1 MVIFS
6 IRRTCPENMIPTGF
20 KTKVIAMNQVD
31 YGLGEDEDIQPL
43 LTGHVNSNDYSMDDE
58 KDCSEVQKKPCQ
70 YVDVNFGFLFESI
83 HKKEKKVYKFAF
95 PAENGIDL
103 FKIKDIDNGGGS
115 NDDIHHFYAESGS
128 EASIMLGNN
137 GSVVGT
143 IQLNNGTSYSITK
156 EKCGDKCYRLVRF
169 DSQYDEVDDTIYL
182 QPEGSGSD
190 YALNSAD
197 TYPEPENITV
207 AHTSITLYLT
217 DMVLQKY
224 PFIYD
229 TINFL
234 MLQINDGYRI
244 NKIPIQLHIHCIK
257 KFPISELD
265 GDKRLIEGVT
275 WDRQKDGKKNILYT
289 LLNLGTSSQ
298 QYDDVRVSA
307 DMAILLLGRS
317 EDSGVVGASNTHAT
331 GGMTLG
337 YALIE
342 AAMTQFTFDHE
353 VAHIY
358 GAQHDQGNGNNAVFS
373 DGYGY
378 LIPPKGSEKRTI
390 MAYIKDGYK
399 KRMQYYSTDSFKGGL
414 DGKLVLGEKGKA
426 NNRNIMIIRRFA
438 IASTGDES
446 RQCKGSL
453 WEEYK
458 KKKVLFE
465 PSHLVIQQ
473 AKHEKDDSENSS
485 SSSSSEEEEELK
497 ETRKD
502 KSADSDYSSE
512 ETAESSSEKERKVQF
527 RNRRRPQNR
536 KIKDASVSSGED
548 ASGVKG
554 FNYVFEQLRK
564 MIKDKTINIR
574 KVYDTLGKQT
584 TLDLIQPLSQEQQLY
599 NFIKSL

>member
-1 MVIFS
+1 M
-6 IRRTCPENMIPTGF
+6 IRGM
-20 KTKVIAMNQVD
+20 
-31 YGLGEDEDIQPL
+31 
-43 LTGHVNSNDYSMDDE
+43 
-58 KDCSEVQKKPCQ
+58 
-70 YVDVNFGFLFESI
+70 
-83 HKKEKKVYKFAF
+83 
-95 PAENGIDL
+95 GI
-103 FKIKDIDNGGGS
+103 
-115 NDDIHHFYAESGS
+115 
-128 EASIMLGNN
+128 M
-137 GSVVGT
+137 
-143 IQLNNGTSYSITK
+143 
-156 EKCGDKCYRLVRF
+156 
-169 DSQYDEVDDTIYL
+169 
-182 QPEGSGSD
+182 
-190 YALNSAD
+190 
-197 TYPEPENITV
+197 
-207 AHTSITLYLT
+207 
-217 DMVLQKY
+217 
-224 PFIYD
+224 
-229 TINFL
+229 
-234 MLQINDGYRI
+234 
-244 NKIPIQLHIHCIK
+244 
-257 KFPISELD
+257 
-265 GDKRLIEGVT
+265 
-275 WDRQKDGKKNILYT
+275 
-289 LLNLGTSSQ
+289 
-298 QYDDVRVSA
+298 
-307 DMAILLLGRS
+307 
-317 EDSGVVGASNTHAT
+317 
-331 GGMTLG
+331 
-337 YALIE
+337 
-342 AAMTQFTFDHE
+342 QF
-353 VAHIY
+353 
-358 GAQHDQGNGNNAVFS
+358 FS

-458 KKKVLFE
+458 KKK
-465 PSHLVIQQ
+465 
-473 AKHEKDDSENSS
+473 AKHKKDDSENSS

-536 KIKDASVSSGED
+536 KIKDVSSGEV